1 LHAPRGLVS
10 RVGVEVDYTAAMRR
24 AITLAEM
31 GLGKTSPNPIV
42 GAVIIDAEGLIIGE
56 GFHNRMAAVDH
67 AEVVAIKSADGKSK
81 GATMVVTLE
90 PCNHTGSTGPCVQA
104 ILDAGIATVV
114 YAVTDPNEEASGG
127 ADALRAAGIDVIKD
141 VLEKEAAYANRA
153 WLTKISKGRP
163 YFTWKV
169 ATTLD
174 ARVAASDGTSQ
185 WITNESSR
193 ANVQLLRRQAD
204 AILVGTNTVI
214 TDNPHLI
221 PRGDFVGYTHNPI
234 RVICGEQELPR
245 EAQIFDDL
253 AQTVVVKTKNLDLL
267 VERLGDLPLNHVLVE
282 AGPTLGSAMVDHGLI
297 DELIIY
303 QAPSLLGSGKHF
315 YLSSNAMTID
325 EKLNLEHISTE
336 ILMGDNKSVYC
347 FRSDV

>member
-1 LHAPRGLVS
+1 M
-10 RVGVEVDYTAAMRR
+10 GVEVDYTAAMRR

-221 PRGDFVGYTHNPI
+221 PRGDFVGYTHHPI

-325 EKLNLEHISTE
+325 AKLNLEHISTE